1 MNIDAGSG
9 DDSISTGEG
18 ADLIAGGD
26 GNDTLTSNGG
36 GDRIVGDRGND
47 TMNGGNGDDTLVWN
61 NGDGSDVMNG
71 DAGTDRIEDNLG
83 AGDDV
88 STLKNENGR
97 VRYDRTSAGA
107 FSLSVATAESFEL
120 NTLGGNDSLATAPDV
135 TLPIIANGGA
145 GNDLLQGGGGSDALD
160 GGDGDDRLE
169 LRDGVADFGRGGA
182 GNDFA
187 VMDAIDAHSPDTESV
202 DRPAT
207 PQPSPA
213 PAPGAASFAKTA
225 TVKKGVASLKLSC
238 PAGTSGCTGSV
249 SLFTTKPIKVG
260 RLKAQLLLGRQA
272 YSLQAGETK
281 TIKVK
286 LASGT
291 AKLAKQKK
299 LTVSAVNAKGT
310 TKVTLR
316 F

>member
-1 MNIDAGSG
+1 MTAPARAP
-9 DDSISTGEG
+9 STCP
-18 ADLIAGGD
+18 
-26 GNDTLTSNGG
+26 S
-36 GDRIVGDRGND
+36 
-47 TMNGGNGDDTLVWN
+47 
-61 NGDGSDVMNG
+61 
-71 DAGTDRIEDNLG
+71 
-83 AGDDV
+83 
-88 STLKNENGR
+88 
-97 VRYDRTSAGA
+97 
-107 FSLSVATAESFEL
+107 ATAELFEL
-120 NTLGGNDSLATAPDV
+120 NTLGGNDTLSVAPDV
-135 TLPIIANGGA
+135 TLPLDVDGGA
-145 GNDLLQGGGGSDALD
+145 GNDLLQGGAGSDTVD

-207 PQPSPA
+207 PLPSPA
-213 PAPGAASFAKTA
+213 PAAGAATMAKTA

-249 SLFTTKPIKVG
+249 SLSTTKTIRVG
-260 RLKAQLLLGRQA
+260 KLKARLLLGRQA
-272 YSLQAGETK
+272 YSLKAGETR

-286 LASGT
+286 LVRGAAGLASKK
-291 AKLAKQKK
+291 KLA
-299 LTVSAVNAKGT
+299 VDAVDATGA